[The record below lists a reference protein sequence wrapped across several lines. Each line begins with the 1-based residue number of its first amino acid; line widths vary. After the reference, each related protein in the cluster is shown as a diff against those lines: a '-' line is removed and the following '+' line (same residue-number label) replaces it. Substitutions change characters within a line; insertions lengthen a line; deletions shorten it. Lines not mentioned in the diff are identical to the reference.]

1 MDTNPFERATRDKLR
16 FPSPIGDLTIEDVW
30 DLPLKGRVTN
40 GRPAVD
46 LDTVARTIHLEIKG
60 LDEVSFVDTKPD
72 PRKAG
77 LETKLEIVKHV
88 IATKQAERDA
98 AKTAAETAERKRK
111 LLAALASKEEQDLAG
126 MTREQIEAEIAKL

>member
-1 MDTNPFERATRDKLR
+1 MDDLFQRAARFKLR

-30 DLPLKGRVTN
+30 DLPLKGRASN
-40 GRPAVD
+40 GRPCVD
-46 LDTVARTIHLEIKG
+46 LDTVARLVHAELKG
-60 LDEVSFVDTKPD
+60 IDEVSFVDTKPD
-72 PRKAG
+72 PRKAD
-77 LETKLEIVKHV
+77 LETKLEIVKVV
-88 IATKQAERDA
+88 IAARQAERDA